1 MNTTRYGLASICQKP
16 LTWSPNQSHA
26 AGMPACPQHETDCQ
40 GRGFV
45 VSLPIHA
52 TENRP

>member
-1 MNTTRYGLASICQKP
+1 MRTLYYSLASICEKS
-16 LTWSPNQSHA
+16 LTWSPNRRHA
-26 AGMPACPQHETDCQ
+26 AMPACPQHDTDCQ

-45 VSLPIHA
+45 ASLPTHA